1 LRDSFKEVVTKLQRD
16 EHFWESVFVSLLH
29 LWLCLNWDACSIT
42 PGLGWEM
49 PYEYGVSFLPFFL
62 HFIAGNLV
70 WLLICLEIWF
80 LTTTQQCARLFM
92 IGFVPKFE

>member
-1 LRDSFKEVVTKLQRD
+1 VALSKLGC
-16 EHFWESVFVSLLH
+16 LLH
-29 LWLCLNWDACSIT
+29 YTRSRVRNAIWVWC
-42 PGLGWEM
+42 
-49 PYEYGVSFLPFFL
+49 VFLTFFW

-70 WLLICLEIWF
+70 WLLMCLEIWF